1 MQGPY
6 SETASFAA
14 LSGGT
19 LSGGI
24 LSSGKGKYSRLE
36 VQADVQKEIFPKDTA
51 SLGAISDS
59 ASTRAMAGSIIS
71 SYNPQD
77 RECNNM
83 EIQVDIEAK
92 PSHYQLVY
100 LLPYAV
106 KDGASRQQPLWK
118 ILLLRLHRP
127 PCISLH
133 IGTGN
138 AVNGLGV
145 SVRKC
150 PRDVPV
156 RLKGTCWGEKADSF
170 GDP

>member
-1 MQGPY
+1 MKAHTKNCRARDSMSEFQIWLSVTFLCPHFAQSLNQNQAACWSIALALGPG
-6 SETASFAA
+6 E
-14 LSGGT
+14 
-19 LSGGI
+19 
-24 LSSGKGKYSRLE
+24 E
-36 VQADVQKEIFPKDTA
+36 PNA
-51 SLGAISDS
+51 SLSED
-59 ASTRAMAGSIIS
+59 
-71 SYNPQD
+71 
-77 RECNNM
+77 
-83 EIQVDIEAK
+83 
-92 PSHYQLVY
+92 QLPFCLYSQVY

-156 RLKGTCWGEKADSF
+156 RLKEPVGEKRQTVWRPLKCKQPTRDLQF
-170 GDP
+170 F